1 MWKIRKLNLY
11 KIILRQFLTFTLRV
25 KNNTIPST
33 LQVKFPLRQYNYP
46 TGFSKNK
53 FKEPKLNL
61 RITQSAM

>member
-33 LQVKFPLRQYNYP
+33 LQVKFTLRQYNYP
-46 TGFSKNK
+46 TDFIKNK
-53 FKEPKLNL
+53 YKEPKLNL